1 MPCPTSLPSW
11 QILKEQSRS
20 APGLREV
27 SPFIVQAGEL
37 VLDASLQRAN
47 DAIRGQLA
55 SLIDEA
61 GVSSLLQKMVDGQAI
76 NLTEQRPVLHM
87 ALRADENDSQP
98 WGDAISKAIQ
108 VQRRRFLG
116 FAEAARN
123 GVLKNSQGQSYKF
136 AVNIGIGGSDLGP
149 RMACAALGPATKD
162 RFPVEFLSSPDPW
175 AIEDVLQRV
184 DPFKTLFIIQSKSFS
199 TQETMALFETMKA
212 WLLDQG
218 VPQATL
224 MQQFVA
230 VTAQPA
236 RAQALGFNEDQ
247 TFLFWDWV
255 GGRTSVWSA
264 IGLPI
269 ALHCGAQSFEQMLK
283 GAAHMDKHFQTAPSD
298 GNMAS
303 WLALFGIWNR
313 NFMGYTSHA
322 VVCYDWRLRLLPA
335 FLQQLEMES
344 NGKSV
349 QMNGEP
355 SKVET
360 APVLWGGLGL
370 DGQHAYFQ
378 MLHQGTDVVPVDF
391 IAVRSNGPEVIHA
404 SSNLNIMEENLQAQ
418 RRALSEGRNTE
429 ETVKAMQEENLSPE
443 RIEQLRPHRTY
454 PGNRPSNHLL
464 LTKDLT
470 GFSLGQLLALYE
482 HKVFTQAAI
491 WNIPAFDQWG
501 VELGKAMVLKHR
513 QRTVNSSH

>member
-11 QILKEQSRS
+11 QSLKEQSGS
-20 APGLREV
+20 APGLRQPL
-27 SPFIVQAGEL
+27 PFQVQAEEL
-37 VLDASLQRAN
+37 VLDCSLQRTN
-47 DAIRGQLA
+47 ELIRGRLA
-55 SLIDEA
+55 RLIDEA
-61 GVSSLLQKMVDGQAI
+61 GVTSLLQQMILGQAI
-76 NLTEQRPVLHM
+76 NHTEQRPVLHM
-87 ALRADENDSQP
+87 ALRANAKDNQP
-98 WGDAISKAIQ
+98 WGDAIAKAIQ
-108 VQRRRFLG
+108 EQRERFLG
-116 FAEAARN
+116 FAESVR
-123 GVLKNSQGQSYKF
+123 QGEMLNHLGQGFSH
-136 AVNIGIGGSDLGP
+136 AVNLGIGGSDLGP
-149 RMACAALGPATKD
+149 RMACAALSPGADK

-175 AIEDVLQRV
+175 AIQDVLQRV
-184 DPFKTLFIIQSKSFS
+184 DPFRTLFIVQSKSFS
-199 TQETMALFETMKA
+199 TQETMALFETAKA
-212 WLLDQG
+212 WLLGQG
-218 VPQATL
+218 VPRDKL

-236 RAQALGFNEDQ
+236 RAKAHGFDENK

-269 ALHCGAQSFEQMLK
+269 ALHCGRQSFEEMLE
-283 GAAHMDKHFQTAPSD
+283 GAALIDKHFQTAPSE
-298 GNMAS
+298 GNMAY

-313 NFMGYTSHA
+313 NFLGYTSHA

-344 NGKSV
+344 NGKRTQV
-349 QMNGEP
+349 NGEP

-360 APVLWGGLGL
+360 SPVIWGGLGL

-391 IAVRSNGPEVIHA
+391 IAVRSKGPDISHA
-404 SSNLNIMEENLQAQ
+404 VRNLSIVEENLQAQ
-418 RRALSEGRNTE
+418 RRSLSEGRNTE
-429 ETVKAMQEENLSPE
+429 ETVQAMQEENFSPE
-443 RIEQLRPHRTY
+443 RIRQLTPHRTY

-470 GFSLGQLLALYE
+470 GFSLGQLLAVYE

-501 VELGKAMVLKHR
+501 VELGKTMVAKNYR
-513 QRTVNSSH
+513 A